1 MVGEL
6 QPGDPQRAGPYE
18 LTGVL
23 GGGGMGRV
31 FLGRS
36 VGGRPVAV
44 KVIRADLAANPEFRA
59 RFRREVA
66 AARQVNGLFTAGVVD
81 ADADGL
87 MPWLAT
93 VYVAGPSLEQAV
105 AEHGPLPAEA
115 VKALAAGLAEGLAA
129 IHAAGVVH
137 RDLKPSNVLLA
148 ADGPRV
154 IDFGISRAAETGALT
169 QTGLVIGSPGF
180 MSPEQAEGGEVGPPS
195 DVFSLGAVLAFAA
208 SGQGPF
214 GTGLTAALVYRVV
227 HSPPSLEKVPE
238 EIRSLVER
246 CLAKDPAQRPAAS
259 DILHET
265 GTAQPAPGWLP
276 EPVIGAF
283 TKDAWPG
290 PAAGM
295 HTVTAAKPPAAP
307 APVPVQL
314 KQESRAPAERAS
326 RDRRRPWRSRALMWT
341 AAGLLAASAAVAFA
355 LTTTGHGS
363 TGTYQRPQTGVAVT
377 ASSAIPRSA
386 ASATAR
392 SSASPSAIPG
402 TTAPAPAITS
412 APAPVARVTSVQQP
426 SPAPTTQAPTTQA
439 PTTPAPAATVLG
451 GVDLQAYCQSLGYSS
466 VELVQNNAYGWRCV
480 ASNGSTSS
488 IDVIAA
494 CRAEYKDPAA
504 KAYYSNYDNPD
515 SWYCT
520 SS

>member
-1 MVGEL
+1 
-6 QPGDPQRAGPYE
+6 
-18 LTGVL
+18 
-23 GGGGMGRV
+23 
-31 FLGRS
+31 
-36 VGGRPVAV
+36 
-44 KVIRADLAANPEFRA
+44 
-59 RFRREVA
+59 
-66 AARQVNGLFTAGVVD
+66 
-81 ADADGL
+81 
-87 MPWLAT
+87 
-93 VYVAGPSLEQAV
+93 
-105 AEHGPLPAEA
+105 
-115 VKALAAGLAEGLAA
+115 LAEGLAA
-129 IHAAGVVH
+129 IHAAGLVH

-154 IDFGISRAAETGALT
+154 IDFGISRAAGTGALT
-169 QTGLVIGSPGF
+169 QTGLVVGSPGF

-195 DVFSLGAVLAFAA
+195 DVFSLGAVLTFAA

-238 EIRSLVER
+238 EIRPLVER
-246 CLAKDPAQRPAAS
+246 CLAKDPAQRPTAG
-259 DILHET
+259 DVLHET

-283 TKDAWPG
+283 TQDAWPS

-314 KQESRAPAERAS
+314 KQESLAPAEGAS
-326 RDRRRPWRSRALMWT
+326 RDRRRPWQSRALMWT

-363 TGTYQRPQTGVAVT
+363 TGTHQRPQTGVAVA

-386 ASATAR
+386 ASAIAR
-392 SSASPSAIPG
+392 SSASPSAPAS
-402 TTAPAPAITS
+402 TSAPTSTS
-412 APAPVARVTSVQQP
+412 APAPVAPVTSVQQP
-426 SPAPTTQAPTTQA
+426 SSAPTTQAPTTQAPTTQA
-439 PTTPAPAATVLG
+439 PTTPAPTATVLG

-480 ASNGSTSS
+480 AGNGSTSS

-494 CRAEYKDPAA
+494 CRAEYNDPAA
-504 KAYYSNYDNPD
+504 EAYYSNYNNPD

-520 SS
+520 SSWRLFSGFVLFSG